1 MTNIDSNRKRQEN
14 RNQFSCRWSTAAS
27 VRKSANTALFDVP
40 TRKVCLTA
48 NYSAF
53 GKLKSHD
60 FKHLLSGSHL
70 AICVH
75 AFVKQA
81 EPNGAA
87 HKERQT
93 MRNSTRLVRAFVAA
107 AMLSS
112 MIVIGKPVHASES
125 GMSSNN
131 IFACQLAQG
140 IIYRVPA
147 KAREI
152 LKGVFEGITG
162 CDELNTGL

>member
-1 MTNIDSNRKRQEN
+1 MTNMEWNGNRQEDRN
-14 RNQFSCRWSTAAS
+14 RFACRRLSETA
-27 VRKSANTALFDVP
+27 VRKSADTALFDVP

-60 FKHLLSGSHL
+60 FKHLPSGSHL

-107 AMLSS
+107 AMLSAV
-112 MIVIGKPVHASES
+112 MIGGNPVHAGAAS

-131 IFACQLAQG
+131 TFVCAFAEG
-140 IIYRVPA
+140 IILRVPA
-147 KAREI
+147 GARQV
-152 LKGVFEGITG
+152 LKNVFE
-162 CDELNTGL
+162 

>member
-1 MTNIDSNRKRQEN
+1 MTNSDGNGKRQEDRN
-14 RNQFSCRWSTAAS
+14 RFSCRWFAAAAIT
-27 VRKSANTALFDVP
+27 KSANTALFDVP

-48 NYSAF
+48 NYCTLA
-53 GKLKSHD
+53 KLKSLI
-60 FKHLLSGSHL
+60 FKQLPSGSHL
-70 AICVH
+70 AISVH

-112 MIVIGKPVHASES
+112 VMVFGTPVHAADS
-125 GMSSNN
+125 GMSSSNTFVCA
-131 IFACQLAQG
+131 FAEGVIL
-140 IIYRVPA
+140 RVPA
-147 KAREI
+147 GARQI
-152 LKGVFEGITG
+152 LKNVFEGITS
-162 CDELNTGL
+162 CTNLTVAP